1 MSWAIFT
8 VTWNQGQKVP
18 SWIILEILHFKWFA
32 SLILNILATS
42 LEHILDL
49 CSNSSAFDTLVSV
62 TVICYV
68 NIL

>member
-18 SWIILEILHFKWFA
+18 SWIILEILHLKWFA
-32 SLILNILATS
+32 SLILNILATL

-49 CSNSSAFDTLVSV
+49 RSNCSDFDTLVSV
-62 TVICYV
+62 TVM
-68 NIL
+68 